1 MLKRFFITVLG
12 SFVGTWLALI
22 ISSVMSIL
30 LSFAMLGALANSE
43 MKSTSKI
50 SDNSVLL
57 LDLGIVVSDRGSN
70 DDVFSSIYGD
80 TKTVGLID
88 LLRQIESASEKKEI
102 KGMLITCKGISAGM
116 SSLYEIR
123 EAIARFK
130 ETGKFVYAYGYQ
142 AIGQADYYLA
152 SQADSIFINPEA
164 VVDLHGLA
172 SQNLLF
178 KRLLDKVG
186 VEMQVLRVGTYKS
199 AVEPYMLSQISEA
212 NRRQQEH
219 YMGSIWNT
227 IAKQMATSRHLSVE
241 RINELADSMT
251 VAKGSDYMLSV
262 GLVDGICYRQEM
274 EAKLK
279 KLVDEDYNLVKP
291 NNINVNNGVGSGN
304 EVAVVYCE
312 GEIDGSEDSGI
323 ISNEVCETI
332 YNLADNDDVCAMVL
346 RVNSPGGSAFGSE
359 QIWKA
364 VADFK
369 AKDKKVV
376 VSMGDLAASGGYYI
390 SCGADYIYAEPTT
403 LTGSIGIFGV
413 IPCIKQ
419 LSEETLGINVDVV
432 KTNANGDFGSL
443 LIPLSDYQ
451 REAMQQYINR
461 GYDLFTRRCA
471 DGRGV
476 SQDSIKSIAEGRVWD
491 GRSAK
496 EIGLVDE
503 FGSLND
509 AIAKAAELQDLGE
522 DYYVAEYPEVKDR
535 WQRMMERY
543 MNDQAEAKMRSELGV
558 LYEYHKVLK
567 QVLGRQHVLCL
578 MEPLEIK

>member
-1 MLKRFFITVLG
+1 MLKKFFITALG

-30 LSFAMLGALANSE
+30 ISFAMLGALAKSNIS
-43 MKSTSKI
+43 STSKI
-50 SDNSVLL
+50 KDNSVLL
-57 LDLGIVVSDRGSN
+57 LDLGMSVSDRSSQ
-70 DDVFSSIYGD
+70 DDIFGDIYGES
-80 TKTVGLID
+80 KTVGLID
-88 LLRQIESASEKKEI
+88 LLRRIDAASEKNEI
-102 KGMLITCKGISAGM
+102 KGMVISCKGISAGM

-123 EAIARFK
+123 EAIARFR
-130 ETGKFVYAYGYQ
+130 ESGKFVYAYGYQ
-142 AIGQADYYLA
+142 AISQADYYLA

-164 VVDLHGLA
+164 VVDIHGLA
-172 SQNLLF
+172 SQNLMF

-199 AVEPYMLSQISEA
+199 AVEPYMLSEISEA

-219 YMGSIWNT
+219 YMGSIWST
-227 IAKQMATSRHLSVE
+227 IAKQMAISRHISE
-241 RINELADSMT
+241 ARINELADSMT

-262 GLVDGICYRQEM
+262 GLIDGICYRQEM
-274 EAKLK
+274 EDKLK
-279 KLVDEDYNLVKP
+279 QLVDEDYEFVEPGSISLP
-291 NNINVNNGVGSGN
+291 NEISGDN

-312 GEIDGSEDSGI
+312 GEIDGSEDAGI
-323 ISNEVCETI
+323 ISDEVCETI
-332 YNLADNDDVCAMVL
+332 YDLAENDDVCAMVL

-390 SCGADYIYAEPTT
+390 SCGADYIFAEPTT

-413 IPCIKQ
+413 IPCVKK
-419 LSEETLGINVDVV
+419 LSEETLGINTDVV
-432 KTNANGDFGSL
+432 KTNANGEFGSL

-461 GYDLFTRRCA
+461 GYDLFTHRCA

-476 SQDSIKSIAEGRVWD
+476 SQDSIKAIAEGRVWD
-491 GRSAK
+491 GRTAK
-496 EIGLVDE
+496 YIGLIDD
-503 FGSLND
+503 FGSLSD
-509 AIAKAAELQDLGE
+509 AIEMAASLQELGE
-522 DYYVAEYPEVKDR
+522 DYYVAEYPEVKNR

-543 MNDQAEAKMRSELGV
+543 MNEQAEAKMRSELGV

-578 MEPLEIK
+578 MEPLKIE

>member
-70 DDVFSSIYGD
+70 DDVFSSIYDD

-172 SQNLLF
+172 SQNMLF

-323 ISNEVCETI
+323 ISDEVCETI
-332 YNLADNDDVCAMVL
+332 YNLSDNDDVCAMVL

-419 LSEETLGINVDVV
+419 LSEETLGIDVDVV

>member
-1 MLKRFFITVLG
+1 MLKKFFITALG

-22 ISSVMSIL
+22 ISSLMSIL
-30 LSFAMLGALANSE
+30 ISFAMLGALAKSNIS
-43 MKSTSKI
+43 STSKI
-50 SDNSVLL
+50 NDNSVLL
-57 LDLGIVVSDRGSN
+57 LDLGMSVSDRSSQ
-70 DDVFSSIYGD
+70 DDIFGDIYGES
-80 TKTVGLID
+80 KTVGLID
-88 LLRQIESASEKKEI
+88 LLRRIDAASEKNEI
-102 KGMLITCKGISAGM
+102 KGMVISCKGISAGM

-123 EAIARFK
+123 EAIA
-130 ETGKFVYAYGYQ
+130 
-142 AIGQADYYLA
+142 
-152 SQADSIFINPEA
+152 DSIFINPEA
-164 VVDLHGLA
+164 VVDIHGLA
-172 SQNLLF
+172 SQNLMF

-199 AVEPYMLSQISEA
+199 AVEPYMLSEISEA

-219 YMGSIWNT
+219 YMGSIWST
-227 IAKQMATSRHLSVE
+227 IAKQMAISRHISE
-241 RINELADSMT
+241 ARINELADSMT
-251 VAKGSDYMLSV
+251 VAKGSEYMLSV

-274 EAKLK
+274 EDKLK
-279 KLVDEDYNLVKP
+279 QLVDEDYEFVEPGSISLP
-291 NNINVNNGVGSGN
+291 NEISGDN

-312 GEIDGSEDSGI
+312 GEIDGSEDAGI
-323 ISNEVCETI
+323 ISDEVCETI
-332 YNLADNDDVCAMVL
+332 YDLAENDDVCAMVL

-390 SCGADYIYAEPTT
+390 SCGADYIFAEPTT

-413 IPCIKQ
+413 IPCVKQ
-419 LSEETLGINVDVV
+419 LSEETLGINTDVV
-432 KTNANGDFGSL
+432 KTNANGEFGSL

-476 SQDSIKSIAEGRVWD
+476 SQDSIKAIAEGRVWD
-491 GRSAK
+491 GRTAK
-496 EIGLVDE
+496 YIGLIDD
-503 FGSLND
+503 FGSLSD
-509 AIAKAAELQDLGE
+509 AIEMAASLQELGE
-522 DYYVAEYPEVKDR
+522 DYYVAEYPEVKNR

-543 MNDQAEAKMRSELGV
+543 MNEQAEAKMRSELGV

-578 MEPLEIK
+578 MEPLKIE

>member
-70 DDVFSSIYGD
+70 DDVFSGIYGD

-291 NNINVNNGVGSGN
+291 NNINVNNGVDSGN

>member
-227 IAKQMATSRHLSVE
+227 IARQMATSRHLSVE

-262 GLVDGICYRQEM
+262 GLVDGICYRHEM

-291 NNINVNNGVGSGN
+291 NNINVNNGIGSGS

>member
-1 MLKRFFITVLG
+1 MLKRFFITALG

-123 EAIARFK
+123 EAIARFR

-142 AIGQADYYLA
+142 AISQADYYLA

-291 NNINVNNGVGSGN
+291 NSINVNNGVGSGN

-364 VADFK
+364 VTDFK

-390 SCGADYIYAEPTT
+390 SCGADYIYAEPIT

-543 MNDQAEAKMRSELGV
+543 MNDRAEAKMRSELGV

-567 QVLGRQHVLCL
+567 QVLGRQHMLCL